1 MKKTKSFLALALTL
15 LMMFS
20 LVGNAFAA
28 SATSVGDFDDSR
40 IVYDGQPNGGGQRI
54 VSFYDGISN
63 AEIAGADVL
72 TVQYSDIGS
81 IAEIAKE
88 VVDMGVMLYIA
99 EPECS
104 AEDISALL
112 SIPKSST
119 TSYQSELLVAYSI
132 YKLNDKYI
140 FANSYVMMADE
151 DDGSNQ
157 FANER
162 SSDAEET
169 EKVAPR
175 AQAQVQS
182 NFADVTTLSDYAVQR
197 AGTVSFDH
205 STIIA
210 AALTS
215 KSDVED
221 VAQNVSVTEDAAAP
235 YSANLPS
242 KLATETWNDQL
253 NVYGLNNTYYGYIN
267 CSVYAYSHGTG
278 RVNSKTQNVYDVLS
292 YVKAYPGS
300 GYTLK
305 QYAVDINCNYT
316 DFSNLQTTTLPS
328 GISYSTSV
336 GLSGEISTDGPSIGG
351 EVSTSW
357 TYNPESQ
364 TIDES
369 SSTPRIVKWTA
380 KTVSPTSGKAYDIA
394 PGMRVASP
402 TEYKRGAFSNI
413 YCNAMILGISIRSND
428 IEVGGWF

>member
-1 MKKTKSFLALALTL
+1 MKKTKSLLALALTL
-15 LMMFS
+15 LMTFS
-20 LVGNAFAA
+20 LVGTAFAA
-28 SATSVGDFDDSR
+28 PPSPVEGLSDSS
-40 IVYDGQPNGGGQRI
+40 IVYDEQPNSNGQQI

-63 AEIAGADVL
+63 AEIASADVL
-72 TVQYSDIGS
+72 TVQYSDIADVAG
-81 IAEIAKE
+81 IARE

-132 YKLNDKYI
+132 YKLNDKYV
-140 FANSYVMMADE
+140 FANSYAIIADE
-151 DDGSNQ
+151 NDNQ
-157 FANER
+157 LTNR
-162 SSDAEET
+162 NYSSDAEV
-169 EKVAPR
+169 EKVAPD
-175 AQAQVQS
+175 ALAQVQS
-182 NFADVTTLSDYAVQR
+182 NFSDAITFSEYATR
-197 AGTVSFDH
+197 RSDALFLDH
-205 STIIA
+205 STIIS

-221 VAQNVSVTEDAAAP
+221 AAQNISVTTDGIASH
-235 YSANLPS
+235 SANLPS
-242 KLATETWNDQL
+242 TLATETWNDQL
-253 NVYGLNNTYYGYIN
+253 NVYGLNDTYYGYIN

-278 RVNSKTQNVYDVLS
+278 RVNGETQNVYDVLS

-300 GYTLK
+300 NYILK

-316 DFSNLQTTTLPS
+316 DFSNLQTTSLPS
-328 GISYSTSV
+328 GISYGSSV
-336 GLSGEISTDGPSIGG
+336 GLSGEISTDGASIGS

-369 SSTPRIVKWTA
+369 SSNARIVKWTA
-380 KTVSPTSGKAYDIA
+380 KTVSATKGKAYDVA

-402 TEYKRGAFSNI
+402 LKYKRGAFSNI
-413 YCNAMILGISIRSND
+413 YCNAMIMGISIRANE